1 MYSCFNRMVSSKT
14 YVVIEVVEL
23 GIFYGIYI
31 IIIFNILNLMKK
43 YHCLQLSGSEVT
55 SLKHM

>member
-14 YVVIEVVEL
+14 YVGIEVVEL

-31 IIIFNILNLMKK
+31 IIIFNIMNFMKK
-43 YHCLQLSGSEVT
+43 I
-55 SLKHM
+55 SLFTIEWE

>member
-1 MYSCFNRMVSSKT
+1 MYSCFNRMVSSKI

-31 IIIFNILNLMKK
+31 IIIFNVLNIMKK
-43 YHCLQLSGSEVT
+43 R
-55 SLKHM
+55 SLFTIEWE